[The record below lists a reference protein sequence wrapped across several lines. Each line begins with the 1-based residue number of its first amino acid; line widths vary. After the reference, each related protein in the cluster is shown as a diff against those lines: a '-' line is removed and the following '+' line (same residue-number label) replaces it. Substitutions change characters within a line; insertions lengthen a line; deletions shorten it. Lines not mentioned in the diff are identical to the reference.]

1 LCLTTEAPY
10 LSHFG
15 VNQAL
20 DVVKELKASHN
31 YFIGMA
37 HNLEHNELKQQ
48 LASFGEKHNLYVS
61 PAYDTLKVEL
71 LSDST
76 IKESSWRE

>member
-1 LCLTTEAPY
+1 M
-10 LSHFG
+10 SHFG
-15 VNQAL
+15 YYQAL
-20 DVVKELKASHN
+20 DVIKEVKAKHN

-37 HNLEHNELKQQ
+37 HNLEHDDLKER
-48 LASFGEKHNLYVS
+48 ATIFGKEQGLYVS

-71 LSDST
+71 LPNGH